1 MYNNLG
7 RSNKE
12 EVEVALRNTF
22 KNARSIQYQTSGSS
36 LKGTAKYRNEWYNY
50 EGAIASG
57 ECFITCF
64 VCTMMYG
71 FFGSMIF
78 CLCESVVWTWIL
90 FVILFVVTTLGSGGA
105 AETNRD
111 SQLIVVFGLNIFFA
125 LLMMLIFWQIQKA
138 NPGKFPQTIHLDWLF
153 KFHFKL

>member
-12 EVEVALRNTF
+12 EVEAALRNTF

-36 LKGTAKYRNEWYNY
+36 LKGTTKYRNEWYNY
-50 EGAIASG
+50 DGAIAAG
-57 ECFITCF
+57 ECVVVCF

-78 CLCESVVWTWIL
+78 CLCESVVLTWVLFAIL
-90 FVILFVVTTLGSGGA
+90 FVLTIVASGGS
-105 AETNRD
+105 AEVDRD
-111 SQLIVVFGLNIFFA
+111 SQIIVVLGLNIFFA
-125 LLMMLIFWQIQKA
+125 LLVVFIFWQIQQA
-138 NPGKFPQTIHLDWLF
+138 NPEKLPQTIYLDWLF
-153 KFHFKL
+153 KFHFS